1 MGIMSTGP
9 RRFLATNYC
18 MCPSII
24 YDSIAGKLRI
34 WYNQKT
40 DLLTSVVNMYHIE
53 SSDLGATW
61 STPQLLRTH
70 SWGFGCSVI
79 DEGVVGPQRF
89 KNAYWSQGASGWI
102 DGIYLATS
110 SDGLTW
116 TPTTNPAVRPQ
127 WTTAQ
132 TGDIADIFRNPLTG
146 EYGCFLK
153 YTPPDTIRRFYITVS
168 SQFDNPT
175 SWSVGLG
182 TFVPGIGNR
191 VVYPDDLD
199 YGITRTEFYGVT
211 GPLLIDGVLLFFI
224 RVMRD
229 DTGIGGTGIGYT
241 TLGWSFDGGRSIIR
255 HREPFMVGR
264 PGTPDA
270 THAWV
275 YGVCV
280 HDGTLFLT
288 YSAYD
293 GGHKVGNRAVG
304 FTTMPVSD
312 LQR

>member
-18 MCPSII
+18 MCPSIL
-24 YDSIAGKLRI
+24 YDAIAGKLRI

-40 DLLTSVVNMYHIE
+40 NLASPPVNMMHME
-53 SSDLGATW
+53 SSDLSATW
-61 STPQLLRTH
+61 STPQLLRTL

-79 DEGVVGPQRF
+79 DEGVPGPERF
-89 KNAYWSQGASGWI
+89 KNAYNFQGSPGI
-102 DGIYLATS
+102 DGGYLATS
-110 SDGLTW
+110 PDGLSW
-116 TPTTNPAVRPQ
+116 TPTTDPQVRAQ
-127 WTTAQ
+127 WTPAQ
-132 TGDIADIFRNPLTG
+132 ASDILDIFKSPLTG
-146 EYGCFLK
+146 EYGCFIK
-153 YTPPDTIRRFYITVS
+153 YHPPDDIRRFYLSVS
-168 SQFDNPT
+168 DDFSDPL

-191 VVYPDDLD
+191 VVYPDAMD
-199 YGITRTEFYGVT
+199 YGVTQFYGVT

-229 DTGIGGTGIGYT
+229 DVGTGIGYT

-255 HREPFMVGR
+255 SREPFMVGR
-264 PGTPDA
+264 PGTPDQ

-275 YGVCV
+275 YGACV
-280 HDGTLFLT
+280 HDGTLYLT